1 MLSIL
6 HSLDIFILELV
17 NMSYHNILLDNL
29 ALLITNMGIIY
40 FWIIIAILLYF
51 FGNEKGKNV
60 SKKMIFV
67 LIVTVIITQ
76 IIKFVVMRP
85 RPYDEIS
92 SLVLLSLGTDPS
104 FPSGHT
110 TISTAMSYVLSK
122 EYNKYYLMIIPF
134 IVALS
139 RLYIGVHYPSDVLGG
154 FLLGICIVY
163 ILEHYVNFKIS
174 EILIEIKEKL

>member
-17 NMSYHNILLDNL
+17 NLSYHNFLLDNI
-29 ALLITNMGIIY
+29 ALIITNMGVIY
-40 FWIIIAILLYF
+40 FWIIIAILLYLL
-51 FGNEKGKNV
+51 GNEKGKAV
-60 SKKMIFV
+60 SKKMILI
-67 LIVTVIITQ
+67 LIVVVIISQ

-85 RPYDEIS
+85 RPYTELS

-110 TISTAMSYVLSK
+110 TISTAMSYVLFK
-122 EYNKYYLMIIPF
+122 EYNKWYLLLIPV

-139 RLYIGVHYPSDVLGG
+139 RLYIGVHYPSDVVGG
-154 FLLGICIVY
+154 FLLGIIIAY
-163 ILEHYVNFKIS
+163 IMEHYIFLKCFKFN
-174 EILIEIKEKL
+174 